1 MEMNYA
7 NCSGLKKDSI
17 YPNVQYLIKINKT
30 IIPLTLVRYVVV

>member
-7 NCSGLKKDSI
+7 NFSELKKDFI
-17 YPNVQYLIKINKT
+17 YPNVQYLMKINKT